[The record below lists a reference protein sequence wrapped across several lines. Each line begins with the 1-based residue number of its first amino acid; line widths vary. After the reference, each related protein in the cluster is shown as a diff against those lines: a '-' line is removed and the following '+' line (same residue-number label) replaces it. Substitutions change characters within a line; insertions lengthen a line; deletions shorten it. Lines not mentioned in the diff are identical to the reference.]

1 MHWIPSWLISLS
13 GFTAWWFQPLLYI
26 QKHTWTILVHLD
38 RSSEY
43 EKENL
48 FPGGS
53 WVYLAHKHTLASA
66 LVKKSVL
73 VDVKFYSSSDLTQ
86 LSGLH
91 RNVCCGLQEISSSP
105 GRLLNLGS
113 VFWQKA
119 IWISCRTGCGFS
131 SRIVTFLQETTG
143 RGNFNFSYWT
153 WNHLCAYATLKSK
166 GNESMVIL
174 CNPLWKHGKAK
185 AVLQTATWGGVCDP
199 EELSSGETFCS
210 GLVWPHAIVSPNC
223 IWETTGLLYHQNSLC
238 WASNDLF

>member
-1 MHWIPSWLISLS
+1 M
-13 GFTAWWFQPLLYI
+13 
-26 QKHTWTILVHLD
+26 
-38 RSSEY
+38 
-43 EKENL
+43 
-48 FPGGS
+48 
-53 WVYLAHKHTLASA
+53 
-66 LVKKSVL
+66 
-73 VDVKFYSSSDLTQ
+73 KFYSSSDLTQ

-199 EELSSGETFCS
+199 EELSAGETFCS
-210 GLVWPHAIVSPNC
+210 GLAWPHAIVSPNC